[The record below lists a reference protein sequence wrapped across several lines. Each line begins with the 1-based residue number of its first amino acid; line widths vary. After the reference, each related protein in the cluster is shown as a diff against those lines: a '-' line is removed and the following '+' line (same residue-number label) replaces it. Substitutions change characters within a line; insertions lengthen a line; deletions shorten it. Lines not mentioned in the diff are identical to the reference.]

1 VSLSEGFEGTFQA
14 DEDHRDCGAKPRVLF
29 RPGEPRTCPDCGSSQ
44 WIIGRRL
51 AECGHCSAAIPLAEV
66 KLNGAGAF
74 RSRHVWWRPREAR
87 SYLIH
92 SGASFAVY

>member
-1 VSLSEGFEGTFQA
+1 VSLSEGFEATFPA
-14 DEDHRDCGAKPRVLF
+14 NEDHPECGAPPRVLF
-29 RPGEPRTCPDCGSSQ
+29 RPGEPRNCPECGASQ

-51 AECGHCSAAIPLAEV
+51 AECGSCSAAIPLAEV

-87 SYLIH
+87 SWTIK

>member
-1 VSLSEGFEGTFQA
+1 MSLSEGFDGAFHQ
-14 DEDHRDCGAKPRVLF
+14 DDDHRECGVRPRVLF
-29 RPGEPRTCPDCGSSQ
+29 RPGEPRTCSECGSSQ

-51 AECGHCSAAIPLAEV
+51 AECGSCSAAVPLAEV

-87 SYLIH
+87 SWTIK